1 MERPVLKP
9 AVPDRVAD
17 PISAVSAINVPNF
30 LTTIRIIVVPILAW
44 LLFREDAASDSN
56 RLIAGVLFIIAAL
69 TDIADGTIARRWNL
83 ITNFGKIFDP
93 IADKALI
100 GVALVGLSYLNLLDW
115 WFTWVILARELFVTF
130 LRFWVINKG
139 VIPASRGGKLKTI
152 MQIIAISFYLLPL
165 PETVSLLAEVLMYVA
180 VILTLATAVDYIMK
194 AIITDRDEIVA
205 K

>member
-1 MERPVLKP
+1 VLKP

-17 PISAVSAINVPNF
+17 PISAVSAFNVPNF

-44 LLFREDAASDSN
+44 LLFKESAETDSN
-56 RLIAGVLFIIAAL
+56 RIIAGTIFIVAAL

-100 GVALVGLSYLNLLDW
+100 GVALIGLSYLNLLDW

-152 MQIIAISFYLLPL
+152 TQIVAISFYLLPL
-165 PETVSLLAEVLMYVA
+165 PESFSIIGQVIMYLA
-180 VILTLATAVDYIMK
+180 VILTLATAIDYIMK
-194 AIITDRDEIVA
+194 AIMTDREEQ
-205 K
+205 

>member
-1 MERPVLKP
+1 
-9 AVPDRVAD
+9 
-17 PISAVSAINVPNF
+17 
-30 LTTIRIIVVPILAW
+30 
-44 LLFREDAASDSN
+44 
-56 RLIAGVLFIIAAL
+56 
-69 TDIADGTIARRWNL
+69 L

-152 MQIIAISFYLLPL
+152 MQIVAISFYLLPF

>member
-1 MERPVLKP
+1 
-9 AVPDRVAD
+9 
-17 PISAVSAINVPNF
+17 
-30 LTTIRIIVVPILAW
+30 VVPILAW
-44 LLFREDAASDSN
+44 LLFRDDASSDSN
-56 RLIAGVLFIIAAL
+56 RFIAGILFIIAAL
-69 TDIADGTIARRWNL
+69 TDIADGIIARRWNL

-115 WFTWVILARELFVTF
+115 WFTWVILAREIFVTF

-152 MQIIAISFYLLPL
+152 MQIVAISFYLLPL
-165 PETVSLLAEVLMYVA
+165 PETVSILAEVLMYVA

>member
-1 MERPVLKP
+1 M
-9 AVPDRVAD
+9 PDRVAD

-180 VILTLATAVDYIMK
+180 MILTLATAVDYIMK

>member
-1 MERPVLKP
+1 MLKP

-17 PISAVSAINVPNF
+17 PISAVSSFNVPNL
-30 LTTIRIIVVPILAW
+30 LTTVRIVVVPILAW
-44 LLFREDAASDSN
+44 LLFKESAETDAN
-56 RLIAGVLFIIAAL
+56 RIIAGTIFIVAAL
-69 TDIADGTIARRWNL
+69 TDIADGAIARRWNL

-100 GVALVGLSYLNLLDW
+100 GVALIGLSYLDLLDW

-152 MQIIAISFYLLPL
+152 TQIVAISLYLLPFS
-165 PETVSLLAEVLMYVA
+165 ESFSIIGEIIMYAA

-194 AIITDRDEIVA
+194 AIMTDREEQ
-205 K
+205 

>member
-1 MERPVLKP
+1 LKP

>member
-1 MERPVLKP
+1 MKP

-83 ITNFGKIFDP
+83 ITNFGKVFDP

>member
-1 MERPVLKP
+1 
-9 AVPDRVAD
+9 
-17 PISAVSAINVPNF
+17 
-30 LTTIRIIVVPILAW
+30 VVPILAW
-44 LLFREDAASDSN
+44 LLFKEDAASDSN

>member
-1 MERPVLKP
+1 
-9 AVPDRVAD
+9 VPDRVAD
-17 PISAVSAINVPNF
+17 PVSAVSAINVPNF

-44 LLFREDAASDSN
+44 LLFKEDAASDSN
-56 RLIAGVLFIIAAL
+56 RLVAGVLFIIAAL

>member
-1 MERPVLKP
+1 M
-9 AVPDRVAD
+9 PDRVAD
-17 PISAVSAINVPNF
+17 PVSAVSAINVPNF

-44 LLFREDAASDSN
+44 LLFKEDAASDTN

-165 PETVSLLAEVLMYVA
+165 PETVSLLAEILMYVA

>member
-1 MERPVLKP
+1 
-9 AVPDRVAD
+9 VPDRVAD
-17 PISAVSAINVPNF
+17 PVSAVSAINVPNF

-44 LLFREDAASDSN
+44 LLFKEDAASDSN
-56 RLIAGVLFIIAAL
+56 RLVAGVLFIIAAL

-165 PETVSLLAEVLMYVA
+165 PETVSLLAEVSMYVA

>member
-1 MERPVLKP
+1 VLKP

-17 PISAVSAINVPNF
+17 PISAVSALNVPNL
-30 LTTIRIIVVPILAW
+30 LTTLRIIVVPVLAW
-44 LLFREDAASDSN
+44 LLFKESAETDSN
-56 RLIAGVLFIIAAL
+56 RIIAGTIFIVAAL

-100 GVALVGLSYLNLLDW
+100 GVALIGLSYLNLLDW

-152 MQIIAISFYLLPL
+152 TQIVAISFYLLPL
-165 PETVSLLAEVLMYVA
+165 PESFSIIGQIIMYLA

-194 AIITDRDEIVA
+194 AIMTDREEQ
-205 K
+205 

>member
-1 MERPVLKP
+1 M
-9 AVPDRVAD
+9 PDRVAD

-44 LLFREDAASDSN
+44 LLFKEDAASDSN

-165 PETVSLLAEVLMYVA
+165 PETVSLLAEILMYVA

>member
-1 MERPVLKP
+1 M
-9 AVPDRVAD
+9 
-17 PISAVSAINVPNF
+17 PNL

-44 LLFREDAASDSN
+44 LLFKESAETDAN
-56 RLIAGVLFIIAAL
+56 RIIAGTIFIVAAL

-100 GVALVGLSYLNLLDW
+100 GVALIGLSYLNLLDW

-152 MQIIAISFYLLPL
+152 TQIVAISFYLLPL
-165 PETVSLLAEVLMYVA
+165 PESFSIIGQVIMYLA
-180 VILTLATAVDYIMK
+180 VILTLATAIDYIMK
-194 AIITDRDEIVA
+194 AIMTDREEQ
-205 K
+205 

>member
-1 MERPVLKP
+1 VLKP

-17 PISAVSAINVPNF
+17 PISAVSAFNVPNF

-44 LLFREDAASDSN
+44 LLFKESAETDAN
-56 RLIAGVLFIIAAL
+56 RIIAGTIFIVAAL

-100 GVALVGLSYLNLLDW
+100 GVALIGLSYLNLLDW

-152 MQIIAISFYLLPL
+152 TQIVAISFYLLPL
-165 PETVSLLAEVLMYVA
+165 PESFSIIGQVIMYLA
-180 VILTLATAVDYIMK
+180 VILTLATAIDYIMK
-194 AIITDRDEIVA
+194 AIMTDREEQ
-205 K
+205 

>member
-1 MERPVLKP
+1 MLKP

-17 PISAVSAINVPNF
+17 PISAVSALNVPNL
-30 LTTIRIIVVPILAW
+30 LTTVRIIVVPILAW
-44 LLFREDAASDSN
+44 LLFKENADTDAN
-56 RLIAGVLFIIAAL
+56 RIIAGTIFIVAAL

-100 GVALVGLSYLNLLDW
+100 GVALIGLSYLNLLDW

-152 MQIIAISFYLLPL
+152 TQIVAISFYLLPL
-165 PETVSLLAEVLMYVA
+165 PESFSIIGQVIMYAA
-180 VILTLATAVDYIMK
+180 VILTLATAIDYIMK
-194 AIITDRDEIVA
+194 AIMTDREEQ
-205 K
+205 

>member
-1 MERPVLKP
+1 
-9 AVPDRVAD
+9 VPDRVAD

-100 GVALVGLSYLNLLDW
+100 GVALIGLSYLNLLDW

>member
-1 MERPVLKP
+1 LKP

-17 PISAVSAINVPNF
+17 PVSAVSAINVPNF

-56 RLIAGVLFIIAAL
+56 RLIAGILFIIAAL

-100 GVALVGLSYLNLLDW
+100 GVALVGLSYLNLLDC
-115 WFTWVILARELFVTF
+115 
-130 LRFWVINKG
+130 WVINKG

>member
-1 MERPVLKP
+1 M
-9 AVPDRVAD
+9 PDRVAD
-17 PISAVSAINVPNF
+17 PVSAVSAINVPNF

>member
-1 MERPVLKP
+1 MKP

-44 LLFREDAASDSN
+44 LLFKEDAASDTN

-100 GVALVGLSYLNLLDW
+100 GVALIGLSYLNLLDW